1 MIVSLS
7 QRTPVRSA
15 GHYEFTRTADRQT
28 FPARYS
34 FVLLKKD
41 GAWMI
46 GHQHSSML
54 PEPFGA

>member
-1 MIVSLS
+1 M
-7 QRTPVRSA
+7 SA

-34 FVLLKKD
+34 FVLVKKD

-54 PEPFGA
+54 PKPLGA